1 MAFRKTDLAVD
12 TILSDRTPA
21 TWGRAGENLT
31 AAMLEIQDGLI
42 LLWF

>member
-21 TWGRAGENLT
+21 WGRAGENLT
-31 AAMLEIQDGLI
+31 AAT
-42 LLWF
+42 